1 MAEENTPKSDSK
13 ADSKPPAK
21 EAKAKKAKPPKVED
35 KPFTE
40 FMEQH
45 FTPALEDALTS
56 EGIDDVKLQFT
67 KQSLPIKGANP
78 SEQCWQV
85 IGNWQ
90 NGKRQFNLY
99 FLDEDITGQ
108 KAFSY
113 ATDGNQ
119 PSTIESFMIDER
131 RVTLNLMVMYTIQRL
146 NGQKWLVGN

>member
-1 MAEENTPKSDSK
+1 MAEETKSTTES
-13 ADSKPPAK
+13 ASSKPPAK
-21 EAKAKKAKPPKVED
+21 AAKAKKAKPPKLED
-35 KPFTE
+35 KPFNE

-45 FTPALEDALTS
+45 FIPALEEAFKA
-56 EGIDDVKLQFT
+56 EGIDDVELQFT
-67 KQSLPIKGANP
+67 KQGIPIKGANP

-99 FLDEDITGQ
+99 FIDEDITGQ

-131 RVTLNLMVMYTIQRL
+131 RVTLGLMVMYVIQRL
-146 NGQKWLVGN
+146 NGQKWLFGN

>member
-1 MAEENTPKSDSK
+1 MAEEKKTTPDSSSN
-13 ADSKPPAK
+13 ASSKPP
-21 EAKAKKAKPPKVED
+21 AKAKKAKPPKVED

-45 FTPALEDALTS
+45 FTPALEEAFKN
-56 EGIDDVKLQFT
+56 EGIDDVQLEFA
-67 KQSLPIKGANP
+67 KQGIPIQGADTN
-78 SEQCWQV
+78 EQYWQV

-99 FLDEDITGQ
+99 FIDEDIKGQ

-113 ATDGNQ
+113 STDGNQ

-131 RVTLNLMVMYTIQRL
+131 RVTLDLMVLYTIQRL
-146 NGQKWLVGN
+146 DNQKWLFGN

>member
-1 MAEENTPKSDSK
+1 MAEETKPNSDTSSE
-13 ADSKPPAK
+13 ASPKPPAK
-21 EAKAKKAKPPKVED
+21 DAKAKKAKPPKLED

-40 FMEQH
+40 FIEQD
-45 FTPALEDALTS
+45 FNPALKDAFKA
-56 EGIDDVKLQFT
+56 EGIDDVQLQFA
-67 KQSLPIKGANP
+67 KQSIPIKGANP

-85 IGNWQ
+85 VGNWQ

-99 FLDEDITGQ
+99 FLDEDISGQ

-131 RVTLNLMVMYTIQRL
+131 
-146 NGQKWLVGN
+146 

>member
-1 MAEENTPKSDSK
+1 MAEETKSTPKASSE
-13 ADSKPPAK
+13 KPP
-21 EAKAKKAKPPKVED
+21 AKAKKAKPPKLED
-35 KPFTE
+35 KPFGE

-45 FTPALEDALTS
+45 FTPALQEAIQA
-56 EGIDDVKLQFT
+56 EGIEDIQLQFS
-67 KQSLPIKGANP
+67 KQSIPIEGANP

-85 IGNWQ
+85 VGNWQ

-113 ATDGNQ
+113 ATDGNK

-131 RVTLNLMVMYTIQRL
+131 RVTLDLMVMYAIQRL
-146 NGQKWLVGN
+146 NGQKWLFGN